1 MRRHN
6 WSLDKFLPYLLL
18 IGGTIGVLL
27 SVALTVEK
35 IALLTNPSAA
45 AICDINPI
53 ISCGSIINKPQS
65 SVLGI
70 PNSIVGIV
78 AFSAVATIGAA
89 LLAGAQ
95 FRPWFWR
102 SLQGGVTFGM
112 LAVLWLQYQSLYVLG
127 ALCPF
132 CMVAWTIM
140 TPMFLYT
147 TLYNL
152 RHDMISLPKSW
163 SGVSVWVQR
172 NHIGILILWFLVIA
186 TLILLRFWDYWS
198 TLL

>member
-1 MRRHN
+1 MRRIN
-6 WSLDKFLPYLLL
+6 LTLDKLLPYLLL
-18 IGGTIGVLL
+18 IGGAIGVLL

-35 IALLTNPSAA
+35 ITLLTDPSAA

-70 PNSIVGIV
+70 PNSIVGIIG
-78 AFSAVATIGAA
+78 FSAVATIGAA
-89 LLAGAQ
+89 LLGGAQ
-95 FRPWFWR
+95 FKRWFWR
-102 SLQGGVTFGM
+102 SLQGGVTFGL
-112 LAVLWLQYQSLYVLG
+112 LAVMWLQYQSIYVIG

-152 RHDMISLPKSW
+152 RHGMVNVPDRLA
-163 SGVSVWVQR
+163 GVATWAQR
-172 NHIGILILWFLVIA
+172 NHLGILILWFLVIA
-186 TLILLRFWDYWS
+186 GLILQRFWDYWS

>member
-1 MRRHN
+1 MGRLN
-6 WSLDKFLPYLLL
+6 LSLDKLLPYLLL

-35 IALLTNPSAA
+35 IALLTDPSAA

-65 SVLGI
+65 SVLGV

-89 LLAGAQ
+89 LLAGAK
-95 FRPWFWR
+95 FKPWFWR
-102 SLQGGVTFGM
+102 SLQGGVIFGL
-112 LAVLWLQYQSLYVLG
+112 LAVMWLQYQSIYVLG

-152 RHDMISLPKSW
+152 RHGMISLPKTWDRASTW
-163 SGVSVWVQR
+163 IQR
-172 NHIGILILWFLVIA
+172 NHLGILLVWFLVI
-186 TLILLRFWDYWS
+186 TGLILERFWDYWS